1 MGRFRKITGAIVL
14 VCAIYIAYIMR
25 DTFDPESIRG
35 KKVIVTGASTG
46 IGEQIAY
53 HYARLGA
60 KILIT
65 ARRENLLKEVSKKCI
80 ELGAQEAHYLP
91 MDMAKVNDTGR
102 LIVEAEKK
110 LGGLDYLVLNH
121 ALYYWELWDGNIE
134 KLQNIMNVNFMSFV
148 SLASK
153 ALPMLTKTNG
163 SIVVVSS
170 AAGVMGNPGL
180 SKYSASKFALGG
192 FFEALRYELMWKKI
206 NVPITICILGA
217 VDTDTMMNQM
227 QKLASPERF
236 QTLKQFFMSTEVVAI
251 EVIKSGARG
260 DRIAYFSFP
269 PGLLQALHTVN
280 VIAPSLLDG
289 SIVSQGERIFSRLAK
304 NRT

>member
-170 AAGVMGNPGL
+170 AAGYIGIPSMI
-180 SKYSASKFALGG
+180 SYSTSKFAIHG
-192 FFEALRYELMWKKI
+192 FFFGLSQELAMKNI
-206 NVPITICILGA
+206 NVSVTLCVLGSIN
-217 VDTDTMMNQM
+217 TDHARIGL
-227 QKLASPERF
+227 QKFINAQGWMHEEDLPSAEETAMRIIKASAARARKLNFPYE
-236 QTLKQFFMSTEVVAI
+236 QT
-251 EVIKSGARG
+251 R
-260 DRIAYFSFP
+260 
-269 PGLLQALHTVN
+269 LLQLLSIFFPELVDKLVSIQVDVN
-280 VIAPSLLDG
+280 VL
-289 SIVSQGERIFSRLAK
+289 
-304 NRT
+304 

>member
-170 AAGVMGNPGL
+170 AAGMVGIPAIT
-180 SKYSASKFALGG
+180 SYCATKHALGG
-192 FFEALRYELMWKKI
+192 FFEALRQELVWKKTD
-206 NVPITICILGA
+206 VAITYFIPGVIGTEHGLSVAQGQLKTPEFI
-217 VDTDTMMNQM
+217 VDQV
-227 QKLASPERF
+227 ASPDL
-236 QTLKQFFMSTEVVAI
+236 TALALV
-251 EVIKSGARG
+251 KSAAARES
-260 DRIAYFSFP
+260 IAYYPWLHSRPFEI
-269 PGLLQALHTVN
+269 LHTLSHEFSN
-280 VIAPSLLDG
+280 WILSKIAHFYLSHLEEN
-289 SIVSQGERIFSRLAK
+289 Q
-304 NRT
+304 